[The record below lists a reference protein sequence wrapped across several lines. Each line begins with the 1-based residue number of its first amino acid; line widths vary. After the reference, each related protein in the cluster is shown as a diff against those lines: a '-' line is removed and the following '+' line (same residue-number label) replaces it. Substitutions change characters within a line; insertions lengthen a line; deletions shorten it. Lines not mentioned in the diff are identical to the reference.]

1 MSTEI
6 ASGFRPQASCSGGL
20 KLPAG
25 RSWLVVAFFTLALSH
40 PLTLLPQAPYVAPTD
55 PLVKEKLAQWQDLKF
70 GLLMHWGP
78 YSQWGVV
85 ESWSIC
91 PEDEGWCRR
100 DSSHGKTYTEYVQN
114 YEALQTTFDPV
125 KFDPAKWANAAKD
138 AGMKYMVFT
147 TKHHDGFCM
156 FDTKTTDYRITS
168 PKTPFNDDVRANVTK
183 EIFNAFRN
191 EGLWTGAYFSKP
203 DWHSD
208 NYWWRNFPPK
218 DRSVNYPPT
227 KYPDR
232 WKAFQDYSYT
242 QIEELM
248 TDYGKVDILWL
259 DGGWVRPFSSIDTSV
274 SWQKSIT
281 IEQDIDMPR
290 IAAMARAK
298 QSGLLVVDRTV
309 GGEFENYIT
318 PEGHVPDED
327 PGVPWETCMP
337 MGTSWS
343 WVPNEQYKSTD
354 EIIRTLVKVVSRG
367 GSLLLNVAPGP
378 DGQLDS
384 AAYVRLKE
392 VGEWLKVN
400 GEAVYGT
407 RGSSMNNAC
416 IDVTST
422 SRQRAVTEM
431 IVEETQYVFLDGI
444 GQADH
449 RLIWNES
456 RDVPKAWLVGTEQRL
471 KVERQGDKI
480 VVALPKGKVGRPDM
494 FVLKLV
500 HRWRYL
506 CKYKIEW

>member
-1 MSTEI
+1 MRRT
-6 ASGFRPQASCSGGL
+6 
-20 KLPAG
+20 AG
-25 RSWLVVAFFTLALSH
+25 QTRRKAWACVAFLFLILSFSDHLLA
-40 PLTLLPQAPYVAPTD
+40 QAPYIAPTD
-55 PLVKEKLAQWQDLKF
+55 QLVKEKLAQWQDLKF

-100 DSSHGKTYTEYVQN
+100 DSSRGKTYTEYVRN

-125 KFDPAKWANAAKD
+125 KFDPAKWAKAAKD

-168 PKTPFNDDVRANVTK
+168 PNCPFHDDPKANVTK
-183 EIFNAFRN
+183 EIFNAFRV

-208 NYWWRNFPPK
+208 DYWWRNFPPK
-218 DRSVNYPPT
+218 DRSVNYLPA
-227 KYPDR
+227 KYPER
-232 WKAFQDYSYT
+232 WKAFQEYCYT

-248 TDYGKVDILWL
+248 SDYGKVDILWL

-274 SWQKSIT
+274 SWQKVIT
-281 IEQDIDMPR
+281 IEQDIDMTR
-290 IAAMARAK
+290 IATMARS
-298 QSGLLVVDRTV
+298 QQPGLLVVDRTV

-318 PEGHVPDED
+318 PEGHVPEED

-354 EIIRTLVKVVSRG
+354 EIIRTLVQVVSRG

-384 AAYVRLKE
+384 TTYVRLKE
-392 VGEWLKVN
+392 VGEWLEMN

-407 RGSSMNNAC
+407 SPTRRLLDDSLSGSLGATTAMARYRGDEHSIYVYYFIEGRAALSIRTDRLYADVKRKAKIPGSNLPVVLRDEGETIW
-416 IDVTST
+416 IDVPERPTNAMCVV
-422 SRQRAVTEM
+422 R
-431 IVEETQYVFLDGI
+431 VESPIRRWRI
-444 GQADH
+444 G
-449 RLIWNES
+449 
-456 RDVPKAWLVGTEQRL
+456 RL
-471 KVERQGDKI
+471 K
-480 VVALPKGKVGRPDM
+480 
-494 FVLKLV
+494 
-500 HRWRYL
+500 W
-506 CKYKIEW
+506 

>member
-1 MSTEI
+1 MAALITVVLSH
-6 ASGFRPQASCSGGL
+6 SLP
-20 KLPAG
+20 LPA
-25 RSWLVVAFFTLALSH
+25 
-40 PLTLLPQAPYVAPTD
+40 QAPYVQPSD
-55 PLVKEKLAQWQDLKF
+55 PLVQRKLEQWQDLKF

-91 PEDEGWCRR
+91 PEDEDWCKRKPE
-100 DSSHGKTYTEYVQN
+100 HGATYAEYVKN

-125 KFDPAKWANAAKD
+125 KFDPAKWAKAAKD

-147 TKHHDGFCM
+147 TKHHDGFCL

-168 PKTPFNDDVRANVTK
+168 PKTPFHANARANVTRH
-183 EIFNAFRN
+183 IFDAFRA

-208 NYWWRNFPPK
+208 DYWWSYFPPK
-218 DRSVNYPPT
+218 DRSVNYLPT
-227 KYPDR
+227 KHPGR
-232 WKAFQDYSYT
+232 WKAFQDYTYT

-248 TDYGKVDILWL
+248 TGYGPVDILWL
-259 DGGWVRPFSSIDTSV
+259 DGGWVRPMSSIDTSV
-274 SWQKSIT
+274 SWQKAIT

-290 IAAMARAK
+290 IAAMARK
-298 QSGLLVVDRTV
+298 HQPGLLVVDRTV

-318 PEGHVPDED
+318 PEGHVPEKDL
-327 PGVPWETCMP
+327 GVPWETCMP

-384 AAYVRLKE
+384 TAYVRLKE

-400 GEAVYGT
+400 GEAIYGKEGAVYPRIDRHVEVVHSGTVISQAVFDALDT
-407 RGSSMNNAC
+407 RGRGDEYIYLFVDSTSVGEIDLGC
-416 IDVTST
+416 ISPKLIGRPEILGNSRKPRTVVKDCRVVIHLTKADVTGPG
-422 SRQRAVTEM
+422 
-431 IVEETQYVFLDGI
+431 GI
-444 GQADH
+444 
-449 RLIWNES
+449 
-456 RDVPKAWLVGTEQRL
+456 
-471 KVERQGDKI
+471 KVIRIRRRMSKI
-480 VVALPKGKVGRPDM
+480 V
-494 FVLKLV
+494 
-500 HRWRYL
+500 
-506 CKYKIEW
+506 

>member
-1 MSTEI
+1 MQCAFRI
-6 ASGFRPQASCSGGL
+6 ALAFLLLRPAIAQA
-20 KLPAG
+20 
-25 RSWLVVAFFTLALSH
+25 
-40 PLTLLPQAPYVAPTD
+40 QAPYVAPD
-55 PLVKEKLAQWQDLKF
+55 DAAVAHKLNAWQDLKF

-100 DSSHGKTYTEYVQN
+100 DSAHGATYTDYVRN
-114 YEALQTTFDPV
+114 YEALQTTFNPQGFDPV
-125 KFDPAKWANAAKD
+125 KWAKAAKE

-168 PKTPFNDDVRANVTK
+168 ANTPFHSDPRANVTK
-183 EIFNAFRN
+183 GIFDAFRS

-208 NYWWRNFPPK
+208 DYWWRNFPPK
-218 DRSVNYPPT
+218 DRSVNYPPA
-227 KYPDR
+227 KYPER
-232 WKAFQDYSYT
+232 WKAFQDYTYT

-248 TDYGKVDILWL
+248 TGYGPVDILWL

-274 SWQKSIT
+274 SWQKAIT

-290 IAAMARAK
+290 IAAMARTH
-298 QSGLLVVDRTV
+298 QPGLLVVDRTV

-354 EIIRTLVKVVSRG
+354 EIIRTLVQVVSRG

-392 VGEWLKVN
+392 VGQWMKVN
-400 GEAVYGT
+400 GEAIHSTTPTFEHNRTTDIGSTSWSEHGCYRNCDVSVYYFIDSTGVGDLKISCGVNAT
-407 RGSSMNNAC
+407 PKVYVLGSKKPL
-416 IDVTST
+416 DVT
-422 SRQRAVTEM
+422 A
-431 IVEETQYVFLDGI
+431 I
-444 GQADH
+444 GN
-449 RLIWNES
+449 RT
-456 RDVPKAWLVGTEQRL
+456 LVHIPRS
-471 KVERQGDKI
+471 
-480 VVALPKGKVGRPDM
+480 ALPGEGPIWVIKITGRT
-494 FVLKLV
+494 
-500 HRWRYL
+500 L
-506 CKYKIEW
+506 CSKKP